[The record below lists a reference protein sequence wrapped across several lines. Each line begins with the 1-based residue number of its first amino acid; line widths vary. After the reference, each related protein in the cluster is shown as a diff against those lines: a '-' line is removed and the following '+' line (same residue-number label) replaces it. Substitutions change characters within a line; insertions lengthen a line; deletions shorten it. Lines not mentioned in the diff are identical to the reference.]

1 MPILEIKV
9 TVPNLNP
16 GDSNGAVARLQH
28 ILNDLDHFSGETLL
42 NENGEFGRK
51 TTDRVVKYQRDSH
64 ISPSAGGVGEKTWVA
79 LLEDW
84 LINSVGD

>member
-28 ILNDLDHFSGETLL
+28 ILNDLDRFSGEPGLK
-42 NENGEFGRK
+42 EDGEFGRK
-51 TTDRVVKYQRDSH
+51 TKERVVKFQRDHH
-64 ISPSAGGVGEKTWVA
+64 IDPTGGVGVKTWVA